1 MSSWESASNG
11 RLKKGAEWYAKNNW
25 KILPVHGID
34 DGGRCTCNSQHGDSK
49 DIGKHPAIGEW
60 NVNATNEIHS
70 IDAWW
75 GKNSNYNVGVFCA
88 PSGFFVIDID
98 PRSGGTDSF
107 DEFERLVEGALPP
120 TVEAITGEYSIAGK
134 IVRGRHLYYKA
145 DSEEQLVGNLLK
157 AGLKGIDIKHN
168 GYVLVAPSR
177 HFSGTTYDWAPGKAP
192 WEIEMAQAPEE
203 LLGFLRKNKRTST
216 SYSEGTWDWMNGLE
230 VSGERVDI
238 EGLLENGIDE
248 GSRAVEIY
256 RLACALANKFG
267 TTPDARMMIETM
279 MIRFNHEKVRPPME
293 LEGPN
298 SLLMHTRRAIDFIA
312 STPKTE
318 RIWPGLN
325 GWEQG
330 KKWAEQSQ
338 AESNALIAASSS
350 DDPHS
355 APVANA
361 VGAAVTRMVSDG
373 MSARGAS
380 SNGNIDVPDDPDAI
394 DAEDGGTP
402 GFRTLTDVGNGRRL
416 IDTYG
421 SAVRYTPGLGWF
433 HWDGQY
439 WKPDVEELEIS
450 ELAKRISPIIA
461 SEVSNYDDS
470 AQQKKQD
477 IVKWAQQAKSN
488 SRLVNMVKSANSD
501 TRIVVGVK
509 QWDGDSNML
518 GVSNGVID
526 LRTGELLRGRPDLY
540 ITRRAPVA
548 YTPGLRNVRW
558 EQFIDFA
565 TNGDKELQDWLQ
577 RAVGYTLSGFKTQDI
592 MFLVYGPPGSGKNTF
607 VETIVKALG
616 TQEYAWPLDSSVL
629 AQGDGRANQSD
640 QYHWAELRGRRMIWV
655 DELPETERLKENSV
669 KKLTGSSEISARSP
683 GEKPFTFEAQ
693 GKLWVTTNHRPII
706 SDDAM
711 WRRLRPIPLTNV
723 PQNPN
728 PDLKAYL
735 HDPDGGLP
743 AVLSWAVEGAVKYL
757 NSSERDPLGWCSAVR
772 EAAEIYRKN
781 EDRIGLFLDEE
792 TKQSEGTSLT
802 VKALYGVYRLWSDD
816 RGERPM
822 SQIAFHR
829 KLADRGLSVEG
840 QGSRAEILGMMLLP
854 KAVINT
860 GVDWSTATRFA
871 KNF

>member
-1 MSSWESASNG
+1 MASWESASNG
-11 RLKKGAEWYAKNNW
+11 RLIKGAEWYAKNGW

-60 NVNATNEIHS
+60 NTNATSEVH
-70 IDAWW
+70 DVDMWW
-75 GKNSNYNVGVFCA
+75 GKNPNYNIGVFCQ

-120 TVEAITGEYSIAGK
+120 TVEAITGEYSINGK
-134 IVRGRHLYYKA
+134 VVRGRHLYYKA

-157 AGLKGIDIKHN
+157 AGLKGVDIKHN

-192 WEIEMAQAPEE
+192 WEIEMAEAPEE
-203 LLGFLRKNKRTST
+203 LLGFLRKGRRKST
-216 SYSEGTWDWMNGLE
+216 SYSEGNWDWMDGLE
-230 VSGERVDI
+230 FSGERVDTQKMLE
-238 EGLLENGIDE
+238 EGISE
-248 GSRAVEIY
+248 GSRAVDIY
-256 RLACALANKFG
+256 RLACSLASKFG
-267 TTPDARMMIETM
+267 TTPEARMMIETM

-298 SLLMHTRRAIDFIA
+298 SLLMHTRRAMDFIA
-312 STPKTE
+312 DNPKTD
-318 RIWPGLN
+318 RIWPGLKD
-325 GWEQG
+325 WEQG
-330 KKWAEQSQ
+330 KKWADQSQ
-338 AESNALIAASSS
+338 AETNALVSNNQSSN
-350 DDPHS
+350 S

-361 VGAAVTRMVSDG
+361 VGMAVTRMVSDG
-373 MSARGAS
+373 MSASDAS
-380 SNGNIDVPDDPDAI
+380 SGGNIDIPGDPDAI
-394 DAEDGGTP
+394 SAEDGGTP

-461 SEVSNYDDS
+461 SEVSNYDDG

-488 SRLVNMVKSANSD
+488 SRLVNMIKSANSD
-501 TRIVVGVK
+501 TRVVVGVK

-565 TNGDKELQDWLQ
+565 TGGDKELQEWLQ
-577 RAVGYTLSGFKTQDI
+577 KAVGYTLSGFKTQDI

-629 AQGDGRANQSD
+629 AAGDGRANQSD

-693 GKLWVTTNHRPII
+693 GKLWVTTNHRPVIT
-706 SDDAM
+706 DDAM
-711 WRRLRPIPLTNV
+711 WRRIRPIPLTNI
-723 PQNPN
+723 PEKPD

-735 HDPDGGLP
+735 FDPDGGLP

-757 NSSERDPLGWCSAVR
+757 NSSERDPLGWCSVVR
-772 EAAEIYRKN
+772 EAADIYRKN

-792 TKQSEGTSLT
+792 TKQSEGAALGI
-802 VKALYGVYRLWSDD
+802 KALYGVYRLWSED

-822 SQIAFHR
+822 TQIAFHR
-829 KLADRGLSVEG
+829 KLADRGLAVEG
-840 QGSRAEILGMMLLP
+840 QGSKAEILNMMLIP
-854 KAVINT
+854 KAVASG